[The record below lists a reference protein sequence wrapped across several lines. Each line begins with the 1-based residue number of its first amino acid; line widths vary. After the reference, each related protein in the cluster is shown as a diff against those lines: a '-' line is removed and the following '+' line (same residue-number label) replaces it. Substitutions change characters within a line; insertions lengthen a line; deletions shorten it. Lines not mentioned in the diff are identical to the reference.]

1 MLKPFYHKKNCLS
14 SLLAPCCAPFFVKRK
29 PLAFFFSSFAGK
41 LTSWVSRRRRRDAPH
56 RAKSLLLS
64 IEKQKRTSLKNIQPL
79 LGNRQR
85 ANYEKPR
92 KQFRI
97 FQRETIKIWHKLWHT
112 FYETLCHI
120 VQNITI
126 KQGKTAQNGR
136 FCPMA
141 EKQGFEPWLRFSRT
155 TPLAG
160 EPLRPLGYFSLN
172 RKRITKD
179 A

>member
-1 MLKPFYHKKNCLS
+1 M
-14 SLLAPCCAPFFVKRK
+14 SLLTKAERQPGGDRVHAAGGTMHRVVF
-29 PLAFFFSSFAGK
+29 LTLSF
-41 LTSWVSRRRRRDAPH
+41 
-56 RAKSLLLS
+56 KSLLLS

-120 VQNITI
+120 VQKITI